1 MNPMKPWTRW
11 AGLGLAVALAA
22 GLWMHARWNRDEA
35 RLRRAL
41 ADLTA
46 LVEKKAPESPL
57 AAGGTADRIARQF
70 AESGADLVIQGL
82 PELASASRAEL
93 RSAVFQF
100 RHGVERLSVSVR
112 DVEVSVDPDRTRAR
126 MGFVVR
132 ASIDA
137 AGGEESGVRE
147 VRMIWE
153 RGEDGWRIRRIE
165 ADEGLR
171 RI

>member
-1 MNPMKPWTRW
+1 MRW
-11 AGLGLAVALAA
+11 GGVALAA
-22 GLWMHARWNRDEA
+22 GLAAGLWLHARWNRDEA

-41 ADLTA
+41 AEITA
-46 LVEKKAPESPL
+46 LVEKTAPESPL
-57 AAGGTADRIARQF
+57 TAGGTADRIARQF
-70 AESGADLVIQGL
+70 SGSGADLVIQGL

-112 DVEVSVDPDRTRAR
+112 DVEVSVDPDRARAR
-126 MGFVVR
+126 MSFVAHASVR
-132 ASIDA
+132 AV
-137 AGGEESGVRE
+137 GGEESGVRE
-147 VRMIWE
+147 VRMDWA
-153 RGEDGWRIRRIE
+153 RGEEGWRIRRIE